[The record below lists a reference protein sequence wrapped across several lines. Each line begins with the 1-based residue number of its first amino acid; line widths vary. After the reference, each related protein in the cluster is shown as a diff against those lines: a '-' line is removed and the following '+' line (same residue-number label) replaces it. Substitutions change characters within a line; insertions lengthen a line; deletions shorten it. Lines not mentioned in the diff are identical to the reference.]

1 MTPSPSALPNC
12 SFHLVFDASQKGPD
26 LWFPAF
32 GLIFVVIGVGLLAGR
47 SVPRIAR
54 VLPRAPGVFARVFP
68 VFFLGFAVLWTTLS
82 TVGVLVSWY
91 STQTQIRNGAPVVEG
106 AVANFH
112 PMPAAG
118 HEDEHFTVQGVYFA
132 YSDYSVTSGFNNTS
146 SHGGP
151 MREGLYVRIHYT
163 RSVTGE
169 TITKLEVRDCR

>member
-1 MTPSPSALPNC
+1 VTPSPPALPNC

-32 GLIFVVIGVGLLAGR
+32 GLIFVVIGVGLLAAR
-47 SVPRIAR
+47 YVPRLAL
-54 VLPRAPGVFARVFP
+54 VLPRPPRVFALL
-68 VFFLGFAVLWTTLS
+68 FLGFAVLWTTLS
-82 TVGVLVSWY
+82 TVGVLVSWH

-118 HEDEHFTVQGVYFA
+118 HDDEHFTVQRVYFA

-151 MREGLYVRIHYT
+151 MREGLYVRMHYT
-163 RSVTGE
+163 RSVTGD

>member
-1 MTPSPSALPNC
+1 M
-12 SFHLVFDASQKGPD
+12 
-26 LWFPAF
+26 
-32 GLIFVVIGVGLLAGR
+32 
-47 SVPRIAR
+47 
-54 VLPRAPGVFARVFP
+54 
-68 VFFLGFAVLWTTLS
+68 
-82 TVGVLVSWY
+82 
-91 STQTQIRNGAPVVEG
+91 VEG